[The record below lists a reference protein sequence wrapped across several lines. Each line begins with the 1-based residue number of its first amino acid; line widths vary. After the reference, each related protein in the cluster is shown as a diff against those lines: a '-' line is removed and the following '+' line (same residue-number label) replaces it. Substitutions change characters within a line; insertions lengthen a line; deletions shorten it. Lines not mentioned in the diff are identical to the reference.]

1 MCDRS
6 PTQSL
11 TRAPPLLSPPHPS
24 SSFKKSQA
32 VRNETKLGEVFG
44 SQLLEAP
51 TPPQP
56 GHGLLDCVAG
66 VDVTD
71 AGTLVGKPELFAETD
86 HVSSG
91 YGRGGKL
98 DCGGVG
104 GLLLVLWACVRACV
118 RACARVRALVL
129 DA

>member
-1 MCDRS
+1 M
-6 PTQSL
+6 
-11 TRAPPLLSPPHPS
+11 
-24 SSFKKSQA
+24 
-32 VRNETKLGEVFG
+32 GEVFG